1 MAMQD
6 LYNTLTDEQKRKFE
20 NCKSPEELLALANA
34 ENFALTPDQL
44 EAASCCW
51 GICGDYAC
59 SFQAIA
65 VG

>member
-6 LYNTLTDEQKRKFE
+6 LYNTLTDEQKKKFE
-20 NCKSPEELLALANA
+20 NCKSPEELLALADA
-34 ENFALTPDQL
+34 ENFVLTPDQM

-51 GICGDYAC
+51 GICGDCTC